1 MQTSTMVALLLSA
14 TSLNQQTGDQLTSEI
29 KHHGCSTLY
38 DSHSRKHDA
47 LSKGRKVRRA
57 DLNANLNNGSP
68 TIIRNI
74 PQSAN
79 WRPADQRDKASWLL
93 NSL

>member
-14 TSLNQQTGDQLTSEI
+14 TSLNQQTGDRLTSGI

-57 DLNANLNNGSP
+57 DLGYLGFCSCSIVW
-68 TIIRNI
+68 TKLFK
-74 PQSAN
+74 SAN
-79 WRPADQRDKASWLL
+79 CLYTEAKRT
-93 NSL
+93 